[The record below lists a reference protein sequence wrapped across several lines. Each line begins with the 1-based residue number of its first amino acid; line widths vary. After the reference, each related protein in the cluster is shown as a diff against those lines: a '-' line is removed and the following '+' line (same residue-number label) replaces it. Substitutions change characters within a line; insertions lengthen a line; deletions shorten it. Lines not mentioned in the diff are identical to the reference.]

1 MVTFVLILQILLAL
15 LFSTQGSALI
25 VKPARVRDQLH
36 HLPYSSRF
44 LSFIGVCEVLGGLGL
59 ILPLGTGILPWLTP
73 LAAAGLAIIMAGAV
87 WTHVSANERLQT
99 TVTTFI
105 TLLLVLVVVVRW
117 PLLKNLV

>member
-1 MVTFVLILQILLAL
+1 
-15 LFSTQGSALI
+15 
-25 VKPARVRDQLH
+25 
-36 HLPYSSRF
+36 
-44 LSFIGVCEVLGGLGL
+44 
-59 ILPLGTGILPWLTP
+59 
-73 LAAAGLAIIMAGAV
+73 MAGAV

>member
-1 MVTFVLILQILLAL
+1 MNMLSWIIQLVFGAVFFAH
-15 LFSTQGSALI
+15 GVALI
-25 VKPARVRDQLH
+25 VKPATMRTQIDA
-36 HLPYSSRF
+36 LPYGRGF
-44 LSFIGVCEVLGGLGL
+44 LSFIGGCEVLGGLGL
-59 ILPLGTGILPWLTP
+59 LLPMWTGSAPWLTP